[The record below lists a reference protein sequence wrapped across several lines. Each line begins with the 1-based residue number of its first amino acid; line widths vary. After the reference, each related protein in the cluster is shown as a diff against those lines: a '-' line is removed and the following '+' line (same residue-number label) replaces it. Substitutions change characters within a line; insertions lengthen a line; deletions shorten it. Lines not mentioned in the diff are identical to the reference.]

1 MSQAR
6 HLGDDEVDRPPV
18 AVRDR
23 SRLLLEIN
31 AAMIAHADLPELFRA
46 VSACLRRE
54 VTHDFASM
62 CLYDPEKNELRMHEL
77 DFPTNPGLLSI
88 AEAIPLDGTVNGLVF
103 RTRKAVLR
111 NRLDLAEFPSEATKQ
126 ILAQGLKSCCLV
138 PLASHGRTLGTLA
151 VASRRESAFSNEDA
165 DILAQIGSQVALA
178 VESALSF
185 EEVRAAQEQLKTSR
199 DRS

>member
-1 MSQAR
+1 MSQSR

-31 AAMIAHADLPELFRA
+31 AAMIAHADLPELLRA

-54 VTHDFASM
+54 ITHDFAAV
-62 CLYDPEKNELRMHEL
+62 CLYEQQKDQLRMHAL
-77 DFPTNPGLLSI
+77 DFPSNPELLTI
-88 AEAIPLDGTVNGLVF
+88 AEITPLDGTVNGLAF
-103 RTRKAVLR
+103 RTRQTVLR
-111 NRLDLAEFPSEATKQ
+111 NRLDFAEFPSNATKQ

-151 VASRRESAFSNEDA
+151 VASRQAAAFTNEDA
-165 DILAQIGSQVALA
+165 EILAQIASQVALA

-185 EEVRAAQEQLKTSR
+185 EEVRVAQERLKKN
-199 DRS
+199 